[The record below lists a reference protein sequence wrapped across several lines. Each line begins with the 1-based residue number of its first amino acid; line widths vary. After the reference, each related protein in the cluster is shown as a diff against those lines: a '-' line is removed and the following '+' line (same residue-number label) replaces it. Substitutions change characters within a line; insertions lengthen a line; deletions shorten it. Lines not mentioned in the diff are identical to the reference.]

1 MKLLQSAMIILFA
14 TAIAAPIMTATPAS
28 AWKKKKCYHC
38 YYTAYG
44 KKICHNDCKCY
55 GTH

>member
-1 MKLLQSAMIILFA
+1 MKLLQGALIILF
-14 TAIAAPIMTATPAS
+14 TAVVVSPIVTATPAS
-28 AWKKKKCYHC
+28 AWKKKCYHC

-55 GTH
+55 KRH

>member
-1 MKLLQSAMIILFA
+1 MIILFA

>member
-1 MKLLQSAMIILFA
+1 MKIFHFALFA
-14 TAIAAPIMTATPAS
+14 LFTAMLATPVVTATPAS
-28 AWKKKKCYHC
+28 AWKKKCYHC

-55 GTH
+55 RKH